1 MDIVQSDAFAHEGK
15 TIDTVVPEHYRLGFL
30 PRHFGRYMMQVE
42 AAVYGHMGTLCS
54 RYSGG
59 YARLPVIETHGER
72 EQVVPVDHGQ
82 RDVLMLKRAAV
93 LSSASFYNDRVV
105 ASFRRGCFRPDEL
118 QDRRQTLS
126 LGHAQPL
133 VHILRPGC
141 VPSPVLFSSSRARSM
156 SAMCRVAGC
165 RVAVPYGSTRPQPAV
180 RQRPLSRPPLIL
192 QPFIRLRAPPA
203 LISSPMPCALG
214 GMWRSG
220 SSRSIRPLVP

>member
-1 MDIVQSDAFAHEGK
+1 LHN
-15 TIDTVVPEHYRLGFL
+15 
-30 PRHFGRYMMQVE
+30 
-42 AAVYGHMGTLCS
+42 
-54 RYSGG
+54 GG

>member
-1 MDIVQSDAFAHEGK
+1 ME
-15 TIDTVVPEHYRLGFL
+15 
-30 PRHFGRYMMQVE
+30 VE
-42 AAVYGHMGTLCS
+42 AAVYGHMGSLCS

-180 RQRPLSRPPLIL
+180 RQRPLSRPPFDPAAIHQTARATSPYQFTDAVCPGWDVAIWIISFDSALSSL
-192 QPFIRLRAPPA
+192 VLRARTPKRLRHA
-203 LISSPMPCALG
+203 
-214 GMWRSG
+214 R
-220 SSRSIRPLVP
+220 